1 MVADH
6 ADRIH
11 LGASLLEMARDSVSG
26 YGLVVAV
33 SCSSSTAAISDGRE
47 MGNEQAAQGEELAAA
62 IGGLQTLGVGS
73 F

>member
-1 MVADH
+1 
-6 ADRIH
+6 
-11 LGASLLEMARDSVSG
+11 MARDSVSG

-47 MGNEQAAQGEELAAA
+47 MGSEQAAQGEELAAA
-62 IGGLQTLGVGS
+62 IGGLQTLGVGA